1 MEPLAVYEGQGEYGQ
16 IYAPVNVRYSTDNK
30 AENQNQ
36 ASLSWMMGNQWSYNE
51 TPITDAQFSEADMAF
66 DVTYTFDDYR
76 RIAADSPYIHTYITL
91 ENMIFEDDTGVPALD
106 RGLTDDDGGARF
118 FSESGGTSNDGF
130 SYLTESIN
138 ADTWDGT
145 ITDWNT
151 GRMFYPK
158 KNIHG
163 NPISL
168 NTGIYYEDY
177 SLISER
183 RHTPR

>member
-1 MEPLAVYEGQGEYGQ
+1 
-16 IYAPVNVRYSTDNK
+16 
-30 AENQNQ
+30 
-36 ASLSWMMGNQWSYNE
+36 
-51 TPITDAQFSEADMAF
+51 MAF

-91 ENMIFEDDTGVPALD
+91 ENMIFEDDTEVPALD

-138 ADTWDGT
+138 SDTWDGT

-158 KNIHG
+158 KKLFQINKGGELELLSLPYGLGSRIYIQG
-163 NPISL
+163 ELMEQIISKEV
-168 NTGIYYEDY
+168 TTDEQ
-177 SLISER
+177 
-183 RHTPR
+183 